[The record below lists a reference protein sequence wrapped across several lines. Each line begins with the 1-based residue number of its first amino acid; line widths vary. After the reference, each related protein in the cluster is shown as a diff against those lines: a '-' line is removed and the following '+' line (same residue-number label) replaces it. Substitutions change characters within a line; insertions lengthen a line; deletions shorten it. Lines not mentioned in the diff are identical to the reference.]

1 MGETVIAALIS
12 GGLALVGVIYS
23 SNINQKKTQAAVET
37 TLQNEMAG
45 IKTEIAVIKTEIK
58 NLRVEVEK
66 HNNFA
71 TRIPALEAREQ
82 ANESAIKRLENFH
95 ME

>member
-1 MGETVIAALIS
+1 MGETVLAALITGS
-12 GGLALVGVIYS
+12 LALVGVIYS
-23 SNINQKKTQAAVET
+23 GRISQRKTQAAIET

-45 IKTEIAVIKTEIK
+45 IKTEIAVTKTETK
-58 NLRVEVEK
+58 KLRVEVEK

-71 TRIPALEAREQ
+71 VRIPALEAKEQ

>member
-1 MGETVIAALIS
+1 MGETVLAALIT
-12 GGLALVGVIYS
+12 GILALVGVIYS
-23 SNINQKKTQAAVET
+23 GNASQRKTQAAIET
-37 TLQNEMAG
+37 TLQNEMAS
-45 IKTEIAVIKTEIK
+45 IKTEIAVTKTEIK

-71 TRIPALEAREQ
+71 TRIPALEAKEQ
-82 ANESAIKRLENFH
+82 VNEEAIKRLENFH

>member
-1 MGETVIAALIS
+1 MLGTILSAIITGAFALI
-12 GGLALVGVIYS
+12 GVIITVNAS
-23 SNINQKKTQAAVET
+23 QRKTQVAVEN
-37 TLQNEMAG
+37 TLQNEMHL
-45 IKTEIAVIKTEIK
+45 IQTEIAVTKNEIK

-71 TRIPALEAREQ
+71 RRIPALEAQEK
-82 ANESAIKRLENFH
+82 AHEDAIKRLENFH